1 MLGLPETYVLG
12 CQADNI
18 AFTIDDAGAGTAG
31 SDINADIEV
40 LVHLDLFARISGCLP
55 STKWQRGHL
64 VQE

>member
-1 MLGLPETYVLG
+1 MLGLPEAYVLG
-12 CQADNI
+12 CQADDVTLAVN
-18 AFTIDDAGAGTAG
+18 DAGTGTAG
-31 SDINADIEV
+31 SDINADIQV